1 MNDLDV
7 AREGAMGFTGPLW
20 MEPIQLSVSTS
31 LPKCPSLYVTEEDI
45 LVLRMKWKVPLS
57 VNMDGSRSPFRC
69 SLSLLW
75 ELDTRSA
82 KTREFT
88 NREWRSPPACHH
100 EDTRS
105 SIYPY
110 SEMNASL
117 FKTLKLQGNRGRWRT
132 QALLFICLA
141 CTASDES
148 DT

>member
-69 SLSLLW
+69 SLSPLGA
-75 ELDTRSA
+75 RSKERQDENLQTEKPPEA
-82 KTREFT
+82 A
-88 NREWRSPPACHH
+88 SPPAT
-100 EDTRS
+100 EDTTS
-105 SIYPY
+105 SFYP
-110 SEMNASL
+110 
-117 FKTLKLQGNRGRWRT
+117 
-132 QALLFICLA
+132 
-141 CTASDES
+141 
-148 DT
+148 